1 MPATTKHLSSRGK
14 EHGKRRR
21 SGGDPAS
28 TATEAA
34 SAPPATP
41 PPVYLVT
48 GGTGFLGVALLHELV
63 KGGCFARVLVRN
75 SDPAFAARSDVE
87 LVMGDVMDALCVQ
100 KACRGVAGVF
110 HLVGIVEH
118 SRSASDKV
126 KILVP
131 TPTPENHLS
140 LSFPLPSLFTHARM
154 HARTHA
160 HTHAHTH
167 ARTHAHTHTH
177 THNKGFPTPSISFL
191 YTVFWSTGHRCMPS
205 MSRARKT

>member
-34 SAPPATP
+34 SAPPGTP

-75 SDPAFAARSDVE
+75 SDAALAARSDVE

-126 KILVP
+126 KIHAP
-131 TPTPENHLS
+131 TPTPQNHVSLSLLSSS
-140 LSFPLPSLFTHARM
+140 LSFHAR
-154 HARTHA
+154 AR
-160 HTHAHTH
+160 
-167 ARTHAHTHTH
+167 ARTHTH
-177 THNKGFPTPSISFL
+177 TTDKGFSMPNISFI
-191 YTVFWSTGHRCMPS
+191 YTVFWSTGHRCVLVYVFWS
-205 MSRARKT
+205 IGSTYGQ

>member
-1 MPATTKHLSSRGK
+1 MPATTKHLSSRGR

-34 SAPPATP
+34 SAPPGTP

-75 SDPAFAARSDVE
+75 SDAALAARSDVE

-160 HTHAHTH
+160 RMHAYTKACLH
-167 ARTHAHTHTH
+167 ACLPDRQIDV
-177 THNKGFPTPSISFL
+177 GF
-191 YTVFWSTGHRCMPS
+191 YTREGGLRVYIYIYIYG
-205 MSRARKT
+205 